1 MQEVIDRI
9 MNSEE
14 IVSLLNGQSR
24 IEITAKIGRYIAT
37 LSSAGQQDP
46 DRLTEYGLAYA
57 RELRRGPDP
66 RYTGC

>member
-1 MQEVIDRI
+1 MQEIVDRI

-14 IVSLLNGQSR
+14 IDSLLNGR
-24 IEITAKIGRYIAT
+24 DRVEIKAKIGRYVAT
-37 LSSAGQQDP
+37 LSSAGQRDP

-57 RELRRGPDP
+57 RELRRGPDS